1 MRSPLELMLPLIRH
15 SALRSCGHAEAQH
28 ATASASMLV
37 QTTVRIL
44 SFLAIL
50 RCQRAVESRC
60 QLPPPR
66 RADGTPNVREARR
79 RSDALNIG
87 SSGGDDSR
95 SLHQFSPSVRGPTC
109 SNNTVGHGTW
119 TAEFTSKENCEA
131 AALALKQMVSTG
143 ASG

>member
-1 MRSPLELMLPLIRH
+1 MADDAPAHAGAGRL
-15 SALRSCGHAEAQH
+15 CGW
-28 ATASASMLV
+28 
-37 QTTVRIL
+37 
-44 SFLAIL
+44 
-50 RCQRAVESRC
+50 
-60 QLPPPR
+60 PR

-143 ASG
+143 ASGQGFVQFTCVKK